1 MAALDWFWLVV
12 LAFAVLQGIW
22 RGLTQELFM
31 FIGWLL
37 VLAFS
42 SLLARWIALH
52 LPFETWSA
60 MAKQALG
67 FVLAVL
73 AILITARLMGWLLRK
88 VIVLVGLGWLDHLLG
103 AVLGLLR
110 GALILL
116 LVVWV
121 IKQTPIE
128 RLDFWQDS
136 QGVTM
141 ALRGLSWLEMVL
153 PSDFGK
159 FIASCAE
166 SLASLVASPS
176 TN

>member
-1 MAALDWFWLVV
+1 MAALDWLWLVI
-12 LAFAVLQGIW
+12 LSLAVLQGIW
-22 RGLTQELFM
+22 RGLTQELFV

-42 SLLARWIALH
+42 SLLASWIAHH
-52 LPFETWSA
+52 LPFDQWSG
-60 MAKQALG
+60 MAKQDLG

-73 AILITARLMGWLLRK
+73 AILLTARLIGWLLRK

-103 AVLGLLR
+103 AVLGLVR
-110 GALILL
+110 GTLILL

-121 IKQTPIE
+121 IQQTPVG

-159 FIASCAE
+159 FIASCAA